1 MCKLQMYLVGKAEEE
16 TRGRSCRCGSFQE
29 LRRWQ
34 PSRCRGGGGE
44 LEDTDPVTEELLDR
58 VPLSGSADVDR
69 AVRKAAEVFKEW
81 RDGVKFYTE
90 RKAVIKR
97 WPTV

>member
-1 MCKLQMYLVGKAEEE
+1 
-16 TRGRSCRCGSFQE
+16 
-29 LRRWQ
+29 
-34 PSRCRGGGGE
+34 
-44 LEDTDPVTEELLDR
+44 
-58 VPLSGSADVDR
+58 
-69 AVRKAAEVFKEW
+69 VRKAAEVFKEW